1 MVYRVSQA
9 VGGLPALLVYKNGE
23 LIGNFVQLTDE
34 FGDNM
39 YPADVENFLIEY
51 AYIMLSTLLW
61 CKL

>member
-1 MVYRVSQA
+1 MSQA

-23 LIGNFVQLTDE
+23 LIGNFVRLTDE

-39 YPADVENFLIEY
+39 YPTDVENFLIEY